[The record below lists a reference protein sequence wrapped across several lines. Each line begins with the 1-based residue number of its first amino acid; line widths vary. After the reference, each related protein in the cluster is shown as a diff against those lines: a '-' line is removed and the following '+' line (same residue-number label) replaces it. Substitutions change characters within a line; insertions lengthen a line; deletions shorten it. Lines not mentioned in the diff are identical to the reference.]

1 MSTLEYVNNPGD
13 LENTFEMLERQSW
26 LDFFKANP
34 NPNLVYRAQYILFLV
49 KRINDVYYI
58 PKDNHCPTFGLS
70 YSVIQ
75 DIPGL
80 DITINLHNCL
90 DWHVCDVNP
99 IFNVETIKTLNNG
112 KYKDKILYTRSGSMK
127 IFSVDE
133 TGVRLVDMLEFLPH
147 SLNCV
152 SYQTFSSNLY
162 YDRFH
167 QIRALHGY
175 ESI

>member
-1 MSTLEYVNNPGD
+1 V
-13 LENTFEMLERQSW
+13 LERQSW
-26 LDFFKANP
+26 IDFFKANT

-49 KRINDVYYI
+49 KRIDFVYYI
-58 PKDNHCPTFGLS
+58 PKDTHCSIFGLS
-70 YSVIQ
+70 YSDVQ
-75 DIPGL
+75 DSGL
-80 DITINLHNCL
+80 DITINLQNCL

-112 KYKDKILYTRSGSMK
+112 NYKDKILYTKSGSIMK
-127 IFSVDE
+127 IFSADE
-133 TGVRLVDMLEFLPH
+133 TGVRLVDMQEYPPH

-152 SYQTFSSNLY
+152 SYQTLCSNLY

-167 QIRALHGY
+167 QVRALYGY